1 MKKILRKKII
11 SIRKKKY
18 LGSNSN
24 QILNIYKLIKKKYK
38 NFKVIGGYIP
48 INYEFDCLNLCKF
61 LEKKKYTICLPVI
74 KKNSQMDFYK
84 HSFKDPL
91 GINKI
96 GIPEPLNFKNKI
108 IPDLIFVPIVGF
120 DNKLNR
126 LGYGGGF
133 YDRYFQRNTTLKQIV
148 KIGLAFSFQ
157 KIKKLPVNKYD
168 KKLDLIITEKNI

>member
-61 LEKKKYTICLPVI
+61 LEKKKYNLCSGHDAL
-74 KKNSQMDFYK
+74 K
-84 HSFKDPL
+84 
-91 GINKI
+91 
-96 GIPEPLNFKNKI
+96 
-108 IPDLIFVPIVGF
+108 
-120 DNKLNR
+120 
-126 LGYGGGF
+126 
-133 YDRYFQRNTTLKQIV
+133 TLKILNA
-148 KIGLAFSFQ
+148 IRET
-157 KIKKLPVNKYD
+157 N
-168 KKLDLIITEKNI
+168 E